1 MKKEDVTQDES
12 FLDGHCKVAYAL
24 DEKGQYVVVPTR
36 GFADEVA
43 ATTVAL
49 RTQDR
54 LIQQAW
60 DDARRGAASPL
71 AYHLAVKHWTLS
83 LAAAQMRMT
92 RLRVWW
98 HLKPAGFRGLSDA
111 LLARYAQELDIPA
124 AQLRL
129 LPDAPELAVGGL

>member
-12 FLDGHCKVAYAL
+12 FLDGRSKAAYAL
-24 DEKGQYVVVPTR
+24 DEKGQYVVVATR
-36 GFADEVA
+36 GYADEVA

-60 DDARRGAASPL
+60 DAAKRGEASPL
-71 AYHLAVKHWTLS
+71 AYHLAAKHWTLG
-83 LAAAQMRMT
+83 LAAAQMGMMRW
-92 RLRVWW
+92 RVWW
-98 HLKPAGFRGLSDA
+98 HLKPAGFRGIPASVLE
-111 LLARYAQELDIPA
+111 RYAKELDIPA